1 MDYMERAISLAR
13 GRMGKTSPNPAV
25 GAVLVKSE
33 NVIAEGSTQPPG
45 GDHAEIVALKTA
57 GSNAMKSTLY
67 VTLEPCCIYG
77 KTPPCTKSLIEA
89 GISKVYIAS
98 KDPNPKINGNGIREL
113 QNSGIEVNLLPHY
126 EGIKELYQ
134 GFSKHIK
141 TKLPFVTTKYAMS
154 LDGKIATKTGES
166 KWITGDSARFRT
178 HAIRSE
184 SDAVMVGINTV
195 LYDDPQLTSRDING
209 DPFPDQPMRIIVDS
223 KGRTPPNSKLFDG
236 PGQTLIVTST
246 NIKSIPEELKKSGAE
261 LLNLE
266 SKGNGVDLENL
277 LALLGNRGVV
287 NLLVEGGGHLAGSLF
302 DLGLVDKVIA
312 FIAPTIIGGI
322 NAPSP
327 VEGIGVDSLSKSFNI
342 TNVTTEKIGN
352 DILVIGYPQA

>member
-1 MDYMERAISLAR
+1 
-13 GRMGKTSPNPAV
+13 
-25 GAVLVKSE
+25 
-33 NVIAEGSTQPPG
+33 
-45 GDHAEIVALKTA
+45 
-57 GSNAMKSTLY
+57 
-67 VTLEPCCIYG
+67 
-77 KTPPCTKSLIEA
+77 
-89 GISKVYIAS
+89 
-98 KDPNPKINGNGIREL
+98 
-113 QNSGIEVNLLPHY
+113 
-126 EGIKELYQ
+126 
-134 GFSKHIK
+134 
-141 TKLPFVTTKYAMS
+141 MS

-178 HAIRSE
+178 HTIRSE

-209 DPFPDQPMRIIVDS
+209 DPFPNQPMRIIVDS

-246 NIKSIPEELKKSGAE
+246 NIKSIPKELKKSGAE

-266 SKGNGVDLENL
+266 SKGDGVDLENL

-302 DLGLVDKVIA
+302 DLGLVDRVIA

-327 VEGIGVDSLSKSFNI
+327 VEGIGVESLSKSFNI
-342 TNVTTEKIGN
+342 MNGTTEKIGN

>member
-1 MDYMERAISLAR
+1 MDYMERAIILAR

-33 NVIAEGSTQPPG
+33 NIIAEGSTQPPG
-45 GDHAEIVALKTA
+45 GDHPEIVALKTA
-57 GSNAMKSTLY
+57 GSNATKSTLY

-89 GISKVYIAS
+89 GVSKVYIAS
-98 KDPNPKINGNGIREL
+98 KDPNPEINGNGIREL

-178 HAIRSE
+178 HTIRSE

-209 DPFPDQPMRIIVDS
+209 DPFPNQPMRIIVDS

-246 NIKSIPEELKKSGAE
+246 NIKSIPKELKKSGAE

-266 SKGNGVDLENL
+266 SKGDGVDLENL

-302 DLGLVDKVIA
+302 DLGLVDRVIA

-327 VEGIGVDSLSKSFNI
+327 VEGIGVESLSKSFNI
-342 TNVTTEKIGN
+342 MNVTTEKIGN